1 MLEAN
6 KFWFYSLLCS
16 IVLGF
21 LELYSNKREVVR
33 VGENK
38 FKVQMAVRRSGKRL
52 KRRLVADFADLLIPG
67 YVTGWINT
75 GQGVVGMAR

>member
-1 MLEAN
+1 M
-6 KFWFYSLLCS
+6 
-16 IVLGF
+16 
-21 LELYSNKREVVR
+21 R